1 MCEVEQAYQRFL
13 GILRRINTQS
23 IPFSLG
29 NKFKDIYEKYNR
41 DSNLLMLLNSNNQLI
56 KSIKTAK

>member
-1 MCEVEQAYQRFL
+1 MSDVEQAYLRLL

-29 NKFKDIYEKYNR
+29 NKFKDIYEKYNQ
-41 DSNLLMLLNSNNQLI
+41 DGELLKLLNNNNQLI
-56 KSIKTAK
+56 KSIKTSK